1 MVRIKHILPLL
12 LLFSGSASLATED
25 SSVAEARDPRPS
37 VLVEKDTKTDL
48 NSYLISGSLPRYMR
62 INVAGYN
69 IRTSPEF
76 SYTKTDNIDFTTNRG
91 AMFAV
96 RKMIPLDNGVAVN
109 LFVDGEDRWVYV
121 PNARRQDFQFCE
133 SEGCFSDLAQ
143 VLKFLQ
149 DQKITPENLAECG
162 LSLDA
167 QGSLIEPLKVETVSE
182 EAQAS
187 PAVERT
193 PAELEVIQA
202 AIPEDKRPVKAEYVS
217 LPTGKDIPVP
227 KPNPRRQAEAKRA
240 EAQPEAR
247 QERAEPVASAS
258 RPRVN
263 MLWEAS
269 RRSDGKQ
276 WTSYLS
282 KALDKYGQD
291 MIRKTRL
298 SDAAKWC
305 PNYSKLSYGERKE
318 FYAHL
323 INAVGFQ
330 ESGFKTNLTFD
341 EKTYTNPRSGR
352 IKPDRYS
359 QGLFQISYTSADQDA
374 YKPACR
380 FDYRR
385 DKNKDISNSSL
396 TIYDP
401 KLQIECAVGILNHW
415 VKKDGGLAFGGKGAH
430 RGGARFWSTLR
441 TNSSKSRLVR
451 ASMKRFKPCGLR

>member
-1 MVRIKHILPLL
+1 M
-12 LLFSGSASLATED
+12 ATEESPVGDTD
-25 SSVAEARDPRPS
+25 SRPS
-37 VLVEKDTKTDL
+37 VVVEKSPKTDL
-48 NSYLISGSLPRYMR
+48 SAYLISGSVPRYIR

-69 IRTSPEF
+69 IRTTPEF

-91 AMFAV
+91 GMFAV
-96 RKMIPLDNGVAVN
+96 RKMIPLENGVAVN
-109 LFVDGEDRWVYV
+109 LFVDGADRWVYV
-121 PNARRQDFQFCE
+121 PNRRRQDFQFCE
-133 SEGCFSDLAQ
+133 SEACMSDLAQ

-149 DQKITPENLAECG
+149 DQKITAENLAECG

-167 QGSLIEPLKVETVSE
+167 QGSLIEPLKLETVADNYA
-182 EAQAS
+182 EAS
-187 PAVERT
+187 TTPVVERT

-202 AIPEDKRPVKAEYVS
+202 AIPEDKRPVKTEFVA
-217 LPTGKDIPVP
+217 LPEGKDAPTPIFRPRP
-227 KPNPRRQAEAKRA
+227 AAKPEKEEGQA
-240 EAQPEAR
+240 QAR
-247 QERAEPVASAS
+247 EERAEPVASAS

-276 WTSYLS
+276 WTSLLS

-291 MIRKTRL
+291 MIRKTSL
-298 SDAAKWC
+298 KDAANWC
-305 PNYSKLSYGERKE
+305 PRYNKLTAGERKE

-323 INAVGFQ
+323 INGFGFQ

-352 IKPDRYS
+352 IKPDRHS
-359 QGLFQISYTSADQDA
+359 QGLFQISYTSAAQKA

-380 FDYRR
+380 FDYNK
-385 DKNKDISNSSL
+385 DKRKDISNSSL

-401 KLQIECAVGILNHW
+401 KLQIECAVGILNYW
-415 VKKDGGLAFGGKGAH
+415 VKKDGGVGFGKKGAH

-441 TNSSKSRLVR
+441 TNSKKSKLVR
-451 ASMKRFKPCGLR
+451 ATLKRFKPCGLR

>member
-1 MVRIKHILPLL
+1 
-12 LLFSGSASLATED
+12 LATEE
-25 SSVAEARDPRPS
+25 SSVAEAQDPRPS
-37 VLVEKDTKTDL
+37 VLVEKNTKTDL
-48 NSYLISGSLPRYMR
+48 NSYLISGSVPRYIR

-69 IRTSPEF
+69 IRTTPEF

-91 AMFAV
+91 GMFAV

-121 PNARRQDFQFCE
+121 PNARRHDFQFCE
-133 SEGCFSDLAQ
+133 SEACMSDLAQ

-167 QGSLIEPLKVETVSE
+167 QGSLIEPVKLETVAE
-182 EAQAS
+182 NYAETATS
-187 PAVERT
+187 PVVERT

-202 AIPEDKRPVKAEYVS
+202 AIPADKRPVKTEYIA
-217 LPTGKDIPVP
+217 LPDGKGVPIP
-227 KPNPRRQAEAKRA
+227 KPNPRRKAEAEKKPAPKA
-240 EAQPEAR
+240 EER
-247 QERAEPVASAS
+247 QDRAEPVASAS

-298 SDAAKWC
+298 SDAARWC
-305 PNYSKLSYGERKE
+305 PNYSKLSSGERKE

-359 QGLFQISYTSADQDA
+359 QGLFQISYSSAAQDA
-374 YKPACR
+374 YRPACR
-380 FDYRR
+380 FDYSR
-385 DKNKDISNSSL
+385 DRNKDISNSSL

-441 TNSSKSRLVR
+441 SNSKKSKLVR
-451 ASMKRFKPCGLR
+451 ASLKRFKPCGLR